1 MQKLKDFICKHIELS
16 DEDLEQ
22 LSQHIKIKK
31 FKKNETIH
39 HIGDIFKSI
48 MFINSGIAR
57 SYIIKEDG
65 KDFTWHFHFSNE
77 NSANLKNFFIV
88 DYASFTHQEPS
99 KMNFEA
105 LEDCEVIIIDYQV
118 LEKLYNSDIKWQ
130 FLGRIIAQEAYY
142 LTHHR
147 TISLLTLNAQER
159 LNNLIEEYPNI
170 FKQVPHYHI
179 ASFLGIT
186 PQSLSRLKKS

>member
-1 MQKLKDFICKHIELS
+1 ML
-16 DEDLEQ
+16 
-22 LSQHIKIKK
+22 
-31 FKKNETIH
+31 
-39 HIGDIFKSI
+39 
-48 MFINSGIAR
+48 INSGIAR

-147 TISLLTLNAQER
+147 TISLLTLTSQER
-159 LNNLIEEYPNI
+159 LDDLVNEYPNI
-170 FKQVPHYHI
+170 FEQVPHYHI
-179 ASFLGIT
+179 ASFLGIS
-186 PQSLSRLKKS
+186 PQHLSRLRKS

>member
-1 MQKLKDFICKHIELS
+1 MRKLKDFIGKYIELT
-16 DEDLEQ
+16 DEDLKQ
-22 LSQHIKIKK
+22 FSQHVKIKK
-31 FKKNETIH
+31 YKKNEIIH
-39 HIGDIFKSI
+39 HIGDVFKNI

-65 KDFTWHFHFSNE
+65 KDFTWYIHFSND

-105 LEDCEVIIIDYQV
+105 LQDCEVFIIEYEV

-130 FLGRIIAQEAYY
+130 FLGRIIAQEAYH

-147 TISLLTLNAQER
+147 TISLLTLTAKER
-159 LNNLIEEYPNI
+159 LDNLIEEYPNI
-170 FKQVPHYHI
+170 FEKVPHYHI
-179 ASFLGIT
+179 ASFLGIA
-186 PQSLSRLKKS
+186 PQSLSRLRKP